1 MWAEQALSLALG
13 YSESLGE
20 DSGLEKASNVIA
32 ARKLNENYP
41 RVMMTMPTWTVIV
54 HVNANMKN
62 FLIHYCT

>member
-32 ARKLNENYP
+32 ARELNENYP
-41 RVMMTMPTWTVIV
+41 RVMMTMPTWTVVV
-54 HVNANMKN
+54 HVDANMKN